1 MDERNLD
8 FEVGELVE
16 WIEVGGDGFVI
27 NDRGLGIVVEKYNQF
42 YRVHRSIHQDVVNFD
57 MHQLKLVNKK

>member
-1 MDERNLD
+1 
-8 FEVGELVE
+8 
-16 WIEVGGDGFVI
+16 
-27 NDRGLGIVVEKYNQF
+27 IVVEKYNQF